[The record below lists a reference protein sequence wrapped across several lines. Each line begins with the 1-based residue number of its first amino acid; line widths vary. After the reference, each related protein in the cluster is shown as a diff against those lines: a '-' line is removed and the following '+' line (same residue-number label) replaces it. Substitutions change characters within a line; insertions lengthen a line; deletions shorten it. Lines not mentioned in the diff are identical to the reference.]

1 MKNIP
6 KIHLL
11 ESNTKKDAIKIVE
24 KWIDSLGIRTS
35 LVDKHRPWGAFW
47 HIEKYY
53 HQKFMDLFFPEINLN
68 SDHNLS
74 AKFMLIEPHQK
85 LSFQWHGLRDEI
97 WKVVFGRIKV
107 GLSHTDDIPKD
118 KQLKTYKV
126 GKLIEIKR
134 KERHQV
140 TGTDNWSL
148 FAEIWQHCNP
158 NCPSSEEDEVR
169 VQDNYS
175 RV

>member
-6 KIHLL
+6 KLYLTEIK
-11 ESNTKKDAIKIVE
+11 EKKEAIKIVE
-24 KWIDSLGIRTS
+24 KWIDDLGFRTL

-53 HQKFMDLFFPEINLN
+53 HQKFKKMFFPEINLN

-74 AKFMLIEPHQK
+74 AKFLLVEPHQK
-85 LSFQWHGLRDEI
+85 LSFQWHGLRDEV
-97 WKVVFGRIKV
+97 WKVVFGRIKIA
-107 GLSHTDDIPKD
+107 LSPTDEIPKEN
-118 KQLKTYKV
+118 QLKIHKE

-134 KERHQV
+134 KERHQLI
-140 TGTDNWSL
+140 GTDNWSL
-148 FAEIWQHCNP
+148 VAEIWQHCNP
-158 NCPSSEEDEVR
+158 NCPSSEEDIVR
-169 VQDNYS
+169 VKDEYS